1 MKQYLKILCFGI
13 ILEFLFLQGKT
24 NNSFFFFLGFLFLVF
39 SIFFLKKQEIIF
51 LLIFLIPNQ
60 RLLTFQENGVSI
72 LNGLFIYLFIKLL
85 LEKVNI
91 KKFILPALIL
101 ITYGLIIASVNS
113 TYSEFLIIIKLLITS
128 FVCYFLISKNKSI
141 DLYRLIMY
149 FVLGS
154 LTVGF
159 LSFFNS
165 SLQIG
170 GATRFDGGVGNEPNY
185 AGTLF
190 SLSLAL
196 FLFIDNRLNFNKIIK
211 ILIPTS
217 LMFFGI
223 LTMSRSFIL
232 SAIIVILVY
241 SLYKLKENLIYTLLF
256 IMSFLFLF
264 FEKITNFYNN
274 SPLFQI
280 LTDRIINPRNDDVS
294 GGRLGFWSDYWDII
308 TSTYKNLFLGVGFS
322 AMNNF
327 NLDQVAHNFF
337 LEDMLT
343 FGLIGVLL
351 LYSYLFYFFNY
362 FKREKITINILLPLF
377 IFLLNSFTLHSFLGM
392 GGVVTFFICLIPFY
406 IVKNQ

>member
-1 MKQYLKILCFGI
+1 M
-13 ILEFLFLQGKT
+13 
-24 NNSFFFFLGFLFLVF
+24 
-39 SIFFLKKQEIIF
+39 
-51 LLIFLIPNQ
+51 
-60 RLLTFQENGVSI
+60 
-72 LNGLFIYLFIKLL
+72 
-85 LEKVNI
+85 
-91 KKFILPALIL
+91 
-101 ITYGLIIASVNS
+101 
-113 TYSEFLIIIKLLITS
+113 
-128 FVCYFLISKNKSI
+128 
-141 DLYRLIMY
+141 
-149 FVLGS
+149 
-154 LTVGF
+154 
-159 LSFFNS
+159 
-165 SLQIG
+165 QIG